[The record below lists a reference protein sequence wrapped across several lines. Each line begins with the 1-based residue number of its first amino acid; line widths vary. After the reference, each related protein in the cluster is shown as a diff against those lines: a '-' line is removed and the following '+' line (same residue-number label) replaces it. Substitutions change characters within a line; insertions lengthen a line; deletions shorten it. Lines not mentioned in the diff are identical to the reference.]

1 MQNVAGGD
9 GRVGR
14 LEVQAREG
22 EAGEE
27 RVLFEQVAT
36 SPSTCPVR
44 QQAAAAEEATST
56 LTHSVQPR
64 RKGKNEQKERAA
76 SLPLFMVGLHP
87 SGRCWDCLQA
97 SNIWRRWEGN
107 ALRPI
112 NPEIIGRI
120 GNGHLTPREELM
132 LGVVDWELRR

>member
-44 QQAAAAEEATST
+44 QQAAAEEATST

-64 RKGKNEQKERAA
+64 TRVKMSSKKEQRVYLSSWLA
-76 SLPLFMVGLHP
+76 SILPGEWEMLELLAGQQLYGED
-87 SGRCWDCLQA
+87 GREMR
-97 SNIWRRWEGN
+97 S
-107 ALRPI
+107 I
-112 NPEIIGRI
+112 NPEIIGHI
-120 GNGHLTPREELM
+120 GN
-132 LGVVDWELRR
+132 